1 MQRLGRSECLLFVD
15 HTFNEI
21 VGDGYVVRGLPA
33 NSTGTVPDARVRVIR
48 LIENLEDSYQ
58 DTLPK
63 AANSY
68 HSLAETE
75 S

>member
-1 MQRLGRSECLLFVD
+1 MQRSGQSLVFAD
-15 HTFNEI
+15 HTLNEI
-21 VGDGYVVRGLPA
+21 VGDEYVVRGLSA
-33 NSTGTVPDARVRVIR
+33 NSTGTVPDELVRVIR

-68 HSLAETE
+68 HSLAKTE